1 MPIEIPADIVAR
13 ILLVL
18 QIILALVG
26 AFFIAFWLSLVIW
39 TFRDIRSRTRD
50 ALAQILATLMVLLF
64 NIPGLLLYFILRP
77 QETLAEAY
85 ERALEEEALLQG
97 IEERE
102 VCPGCGRKVEQDF
115 LVCPYCHTKLK
126 KTCLMCKRL
135 LHLNWN
141 ICPYCGAPQV
151 SSSTEVKAEAESGA
165 QETPPEAEE

>member
-1 MPIEIPADIVAR
+1 MPIELPADLVAR
-13 ILLVL
+13 VILVL

-26 AFFIAFWLSLVIW
+26 AFFLAFWLSLVIW

-50 ALAQILATLMVLLF
+50 VLAQILATLMVLLF

-77 QETLAEAY
+77 KETLAEAY

-102 VCPGCGRKVEQDF
+102 ICPGCGRKTEPDF
-115 LVCPYCHTKLK
+115 LLCPYCHTKLK
-126 KTCLMCKRL
+126 KACPVCKRL

-141 ICPYCGAPQV
+141 VCPYCGAPQIT
-151 SSSTEVKAEAESGA
+151 SSTESVAEAES
-165 QETPPEAEE
+165 AEPVRNSPTT